1 MILNLNMSMA
11 DQNQYLGNPNL
22 KKTNTPVEFT
32 KENIIEYGKC
42 AEDPLYFIKNYV
54 QIVSLDHGLV
64 PFEMY
69 GFQEGMVSTMHDNRF
84 SIFKLPRQSGKST
97 IIISYLLHY
106 ALFNPNVNI
115 AVLANKSITARDILG
130 RLQLAYEN
138 LPKWMQ
144 QGIIA
149 WNKGNIELENGS
161 KIIAAATSSSAI
173 RGGSYNIIFLDEFAF
188 VPSNVAEQ
196 FFASVYPTITSGQ
209 NTKVIIVSTPHGM
222 NMFYKIWVDAQE
234 RRNDYIATEVHWS
247 EVPGRDEEWKK
258 ETIRN
263 TSESQFNAEFEC
275 EFLGSIDTLISAHRL
290 KTLVYRN
297 PIQSNAGLDIYVR
310 PEKDNVYM
318 ITADVSRGTAND
330 YSAFVV
336 FDVTEIPY
344 KVVAK
349 FRDNEIKPLLFPT
362 KIHEVAKAYNQ
373 AYVMVEVNDIGEQV
387 ANALQFDL
395 EYDNLVMASMRG
407 RAGQILGAG
416 FSGGR
421 AQLGVRTTKAV
432 KKIGCSNLKQL
443 IEDNKLIIEDY
454 DAVNELSTFIV
465 RGSSYQADDGCNDDL
480 VACMFMFAWA
490 TDQTYFKELTDNDI
504 RKTMIKEQQ
513 DMLEQ
518 DMAPFG
524 FIVNGIDDPF
534 EDTIDEYGTRWTPVV
549 RDYNTN
555 W

>member
-1 MILNLNMSMA
+1 MT

-22 KKTNTPVEFT
+22 KKANTAVEFT
-32 KENIIEYGKC
+32 RDDIKEYHKC
-42 AEDPLYFIKNYV
+42 AQDPLYFIENYV
-54 QIVSLDHGLV
+54 QIVSLDEGLV

-69 GFQEGMVSTMHDNRF
+69 DFQRGMVSTMHDNRF

-97 IIISYLLHY
+97 TIISYLLHY

-115 AVLANKSITARDILG
+115 AVLANKSSTARDILS

-234 RRNDYIATEVHWS
+234 KRNDYIPIEVHWS
-247 EVPGRDEEWKK
+247 EVPGRDEVWKE

-263 TSESQFNAEFEC
+263 TSQSQFNSEFEC
-275 EFLGSIDTLISAHRL
+275 EFLGSIDTLISSVKL
-290 KTLVYRN
+290 KQLVYRT
-297 PIQSNAGLDIYVR
+297 PIHSNVGIDIHVR
-310 PEKDNVYM
+310 PEENRTYM
-318 ITADVSRGTAND
+318 LTADVSRGTAND

-344 KVVAK
+344 KIVAK

-362 KIHEVAKAYNQ
+362 KIHEVAKAYNN

-387 ANALQFDL
+387 ANTLQFDL

-407 RAGQILGAG
+407 RAGQVLGAG

-443 IEDNKLIIEDY
+443 IEDNKLIVEDY
-454 DAVNELSTFIV
+454 DCVNELSTFISK
-465 RGSSYQADDGCNDDL
+465 GSSYTADDGCNDDL
-480 VACMFMFAWA
+480 VACMFMFGWA

-504 RKTMIKEQQ
+504 RMTMMKEQQ
-513 DMLEQ
+513 DALEQ

-524 FIVNGIDDPF
+524 FILNGIDDPLDD
-534 EDTIDEYGTRWTPVV
+534 EIDEYGTRWTTVV